1 MPQRARASTGA
12 LHLQQASGFFPSLL
26 RALLQPQRLA
36 LKKKFSN
43 GLQMGVA
50 GYAYQQLTAD
60 SGSGARLGPFK
71 GRVFGIGPHLV
82 YNTVLMHRPVIFNFR
97 NYQEFDAVNR
107 FEGNATTFAMTVK
120 F

>member
-1 MPQRARASTGA
+1 MTLFGTG
-12 LHLQQASGFFPSLL
+12 PSE
-26 RALLQPQRLA
+26 RNA
-36 LKKKFSN
+36 N
-43 GLQMGVA
+43 GLQIGVA

-71 GRVFGIGPHLV
+71 GRVFGVGPHLV

-97 NYQEFDAVNR
+97 NYQEFDAENR
-107 FEGNATTFAMTVK
+107 FEGNVTTFAMTVK